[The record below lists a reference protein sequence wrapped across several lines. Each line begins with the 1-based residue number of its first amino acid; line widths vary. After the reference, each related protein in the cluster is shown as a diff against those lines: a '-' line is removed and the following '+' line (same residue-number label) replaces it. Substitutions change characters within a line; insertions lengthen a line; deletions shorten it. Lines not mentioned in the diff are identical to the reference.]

1 MHLKFNHL
9 FSVNELRLKMG
20 ELDLV
25 ERLLPLDKTVNSVF
39 FVVFLKKIFMITF
52 R

>member
-1 MHLKFNHL
+1 MRLQFNQL

-25 ERLLPLDKTVNSVF
+25 ERLFLLDKTINSVF
-39 FVVFLKKIFMITF
+39 FVVFLKKIFMIMY

>member
-1 MHLKFNHL
+1 MHLKFNQL
-9 FSVNELRLKMG
+9 FSVNELRLKIG

-25 ERLLPLDKTVNSVF
+25 ERLILLDKTINSVF
-39 FVVFLKKIFMITF
+39 FVVFLKKIFMIMY